1 VKLKRVIAPLLISA
15 FLLLIYFPTFRWL
28 VQSWLH
34 DPNYTHGFLIPLVS
48 GFMIWRKRHELQ
60 RAGPSDIGVVVLAL
74 GFSVYIVGFVWNIR
88 SLSAFSF
95 LIVLSGLILYFY
107 GTKAIRSLAFPLGF
121 LLFMIP
127 PPFLER
133 MDYSLQSNSIHA
145 SAWFLK
151 AVGLPVTTA
160 GPEIH
165 LGDDT
170 FTIGL
175 PCSGINMLIALLA
188 LAAVFA
194 YILTGPVYRRAI
206 LFVVA
211 FPIAILANII
221 RIISIILI
229 AHYYNVK
236 FATGFYHDIS
246 SLLFFLVA
254 FLFLVLLSWLLGC
267 KLAIPER
274 R

>member
-1 VKLKRVIAPLLISA
+1 MKLKRVIAPLAISI
-15 FLLLIYFPTFRWL
+15 FLVLIYLPTFRWL
-28 VQSWLH
+28 VQSWVH
-34 DPNYTHGFLIPLVS
+34 DPNYSHGFLIPLVS
-48 GFMIWRKRHELQ
+48 GFIIWRKRRELK
-60 RAGPSDIGVVVLAL
+60 RAGPSDIGAAVLAL

-107 GTKAIRSLAFPLGF
+107 GVKAIRSLAFPLGF
-121 LLFMIP
+121 LVFMIP
-127 PPFLER
+127 PPFMEKIG
-133 MDYSLQSNSIHA
+133 YSLQSDSIH
-145 SAWFLK
+145 SSSWFLK
-151 AVGLPVTTA
+151 AVGLHVTTA

-165 LGDDT
+165 LGNT
-170 FTIGL
+170 AFTIGL

-188 LAAVFA
+188 LAAVLA
-194 YILTGPVYRRAI
+194 YILTGPVYKRAI

-211 FPIAILANII
+211 FPIAILANIV
-221 RIISIILI
+221 RIVSIILI

-254 FLFLVLLSWLLGC
+254 FLFLVLLSRLLGC